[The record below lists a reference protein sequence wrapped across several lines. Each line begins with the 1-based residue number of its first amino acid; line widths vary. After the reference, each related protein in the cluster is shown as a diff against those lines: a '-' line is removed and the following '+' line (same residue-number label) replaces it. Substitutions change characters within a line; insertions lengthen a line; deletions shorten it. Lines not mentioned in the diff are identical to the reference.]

1 MGIVSKL
8 KSASL
13 AEKMLYI
20 VILQIIACSFL
31 AYYILYF
38 AINKRDNLTT
48 VYEQQILP
56 TRYINEIRA
65 PLKDIS
71 FRMAAVLAGGLP
83 AAGSR
88 NKLLKTKDQVLEN
101 WIQFKKYAVIDS
113 AEEKKLVGEIDN
125 HVKEF
130 ENFVDKLSEIYKVN
144 DKEVL
149 KELFEYEYPQI
160 QMDIV
165 GPVSK
170 LYEKF
175 YQTLVKK
182 YQHDAEE
189 AKKEFWYAILAIIG
203 GVVTIILLVSFGYI
217 FVRNLKQVNTVLRET
232 ASTMLKASSELSQ
245 ASNTV
250 SNGSITTASS
260 LEETV
265 ASVEELNSIVKV
277 NADNAAQ
284 AAQFSNQGKETA
296 EHGQIEINNL
306 IQAME
311 QISSS
316 SKKIEEIINVIDDI
330 AFQTNLLA
338 LNAAV
343 EAARAGEQGKGFAV
357 VAEAV
362 RGLAQKSSLAAKD
375 IKDLIKD
382 SVEKIEKGSEIADA
396 SKQSM
401 TTIVSSIQKIS
412 AINNEISH
420 ASLEQ
425 STGITQIS
433 KAMNELDQ
441 AAQQNAA
448 SSEELEAN
456 SHEIRSQSDN
466 IQQIIQNL
474 AKLVEGTKE
483 EE

>member
-1 MGIVSKL
+1 MSIVQKL
-8 KSASL
+8 KNSSL
-13 AEKMLYI
+13 AAKMLYI
-20 VILQIIACSFL
+20 VILQMLACGFL

-38 AINKRDNLTT
+38 AISKKNNLTT

-56 TRYINEIRA
+56 TRFINEIRA

-88 NKLLKTKDQVLEN
+88 NKLLKTKEQVLEN
-101 WIQFKKYAVIDS
+101 WSQFKKYALVTSQEEKDLVRDIDS
-113 AEEKKLVGEIDN
+113 
-125 HVKEF
+125 HMKEF
-130 ENFVDKLSEIYKVN
+130 EVFVGKLADTYKSN
-144 DKEVL
+144 DKEIL
-149 KELFEYEYPQI
+149 KDLFENEYPQI

-165 GPVSK
+165 GPVAK

-175 YQTLVKK
+175 YSELVAK
-182 YQHDAEE
+182 YKRDAEE
-189 AKKEFWYAILAIIG
+189 AQREFWYAILAIAG
-203 GVVTIILLVSFGYI
+203 GFVTIVLLVSFGYI
-217 FVRNLKQVNTVLRET
+217 FVRDLKRVNSVLRET
-232 ASTMLKASSELSQ
+232 ASTMLKASTELSH
-245 ASNTV
+245 ASTNV
-250 SNGSITTASS
+250 SQGSVTTASS

-265 ASVEELNSIVKV
+265 ASIEELNSIVKV

-284 AAQFSNQGKETA
+284 AADFSNKGREVA
-296 EHGQIEINNL
+296 EKGQVEINSL
-306 IQAME
+306 IEAMG

-362 RGLAQKSSLAAKD
+362 RGLSQKSALAAKD

-382 SVEKIEKGSEIADA
+382 SVEKIDKGSAIADA
-396 SKQSM
+396 SKESM
-401 TTIVSSIQKIS
+401 ATIVTSIQKIS
-412 AINNEISH
+412 SINNEIST
-420 ASLEQ
+420 ASAEQ

-433 KAMNELDQ
+433 RAMNDLDQ
-441 AAQQNAA
+441 AAQKNAA
-448 SSEELEAN
+448 SSEELDA
-456 SHEIRSQSDN
+456 SSQEIKSQSDS
-466 IQQIIQNL
+466 IQDIIENL
-474 AKLVEGTKE
+474 AKLVEGNSQS
-483 EE
+483 